1 MITPLDP
8 IESSTTTTHV
18 DPEVIV
24 AGGDTQYTRKHL
36 RLVNNLHDIG

>member
-1 MITPLDP
+1 MVTLDYP
-8 IESSTTTTHV
+8 ESSTTPTHV

-24 AGGDTQYTRKHL
+24 GGGDTQYTRRRL